1 MKKMMI
7 LCGSPREKGNTVTV
21 VRWVA
26 AAAREGG
33 ADVEIVVADK
43 LTYKAYGCTGCMS
56 CQNSDTFRCVIGD
69 DASEVIARI
78 PEQDVLVF
86 ATPVY
91 FMGFSAQL
99 KLVIDRM
106 FSLFKIH
113 PESIDY
119 APSLG
124 YFAGPDRDRIGD
136 RRPGDGAR
144 RQEYGRHRRLYRS
157 AGEKIS
163 GARGFSGAEPALRK
177 RETESPSLRVR
188 YVTGFRIVGWR
199 R

>member
-7 LCGSPREKGNTVTV
+7 LCGSPREKGNTITV

-119 APSLG
+119 APSLTDTSLALIATG
-124 YFAGPDRDRIGD
+124 SGTEDQGMELVVKNMDAIAGFIGA
-136 RRPGDGAR
+136 PAKKFLAPEVSLGPS
-144 RQEYGRHRRLYRS
+144 RLYEN
-157 AGEKIS
+157 EKLK
-163 GARGFSGAEPALRK
+163 ARAFEFG
-177 RETESPSLRVR
+177 TSLVSE
-188 YVTGFRIVGWR
+188 
-199 R
+199 

>member
-7 LCGSPREKGNTVTV
+7 LCGSPRENGNTITV

-26 AAAREGG
+26 DGARESG
-33 ADVEIVVADK
+33 ADVEIVIADK

-56 CQNSDTFRCVIGD
+56 CQNSEKYGCVIDD
-69 DASEVIARI
+69 DASKVTSRI

-119 APSLG
+119 APSLPETSLALIATG
-124 YFAGPDRDRIGD
+124 SGTEDQGMQLVVKNMDAIAGFIG
-136 RRPGDGAR
+136 PPAEKFLVPEVSLGPS
-144 RQEYGRHRRLYRS
+144 RLYEN
-157 AGEKIS
+157 EKLKGRAFEF
-163 GARGFSGAEPALRK
+163 GA
-177 RETESPSLRVR
+177 SLVSE
-188 YVTGFRIVGWR
+188 
-199 R
+199 